1 MTSRASIAGT
11 RRHADERGRL
21 RVHVLRFCR
30 ARGDEIDAS
39 RWRRSAENPE
49 QRTRRRD
56 YCPTARRRARL
67 KSSYGMSLRD
77 YDMLL
82 EHQRG
87 VCAICRTRP
96 ARTLCV
102 DHCHVTG

>member
-30 ARGDEIDAS
+30 ARGDEINAS
-39 RWRRSAENPE
+39 RWRRPAENPE

-56 YCPTARRRARL
+56 YCPATRRRARL

-82 EHQRG
+82 EHRACLSLSKVVQ
-87 VCAICRTRP
+87 P
-96 ARTLCV
+96 E
-102 DHCHVTG
+102 TGGRRS